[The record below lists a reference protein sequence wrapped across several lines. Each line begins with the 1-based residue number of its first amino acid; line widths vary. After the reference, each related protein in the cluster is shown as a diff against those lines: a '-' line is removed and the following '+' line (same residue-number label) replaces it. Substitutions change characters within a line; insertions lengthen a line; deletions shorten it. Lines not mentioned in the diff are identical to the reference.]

1 MASGCGDVLS
11 LQDLKTAKLH
21 QIFEAEAITGRAG
34 GVAGGVPI
42 DYASNQ
48 VTGQIQKTMPAIL
61 RDIGFQPAG
70 FDFTT
75 GGTLTN
81 TDRDAAVLWPLSSR
95 GDGSWY
101 YWEGTLPK
109 VIPAAS
115 TPAST
120 GGVVAGAWR
129 PVGDIALR
137 GQLSSTSSDL
147 LGDAL
152 VGVKQPFSGSSPR
165 SQHDFNRQIPSVLD
179 GAGVAGDGV
188 TDSTAGI
195 NAAIAGVGPAGELLA
210 PSYSSPEASK
220 YKITGITNPYG
231 VPFRGRGAIVLPD
244 PNGGVKQI
252 NYHQD
257 EYYPVLGYEY
267 LYSMYQKLTPGQAS
281 VNATMNIFL
290 YGDSTIAGN
299 NGESPA
305 FKADAYLRE
314 QLTKVGVPNVNV
326 VNRGVGGTSINDMN
340 AIPDVTA
347 SADVFIIKYGIN
359 DGGNG
364 RPDRL
369 AYFTTTLRDKLAAIR
384 ALTYGALTNLSIILV
399 GPNSTND
406 SVNNRNAYW
415 YEQLRNIY
423 VRAARDYQCA
433 YFDTYSM
440 MPDSYG
446 LAGTV
451 LDAPPSLAAGVGI
464 HPMNL
469 GQSWI
474 WGKFIDTFF
483 NRSSIA
489 PFNSNN
495 FINSG
500 SISGRPQASVTPLNY
515 QFGLNVYRG
524 TPTDGYNVDGSVITL
539 RAVDGPS
546 LQWNHN
552 FAAGPSINRTRTYN
566 TAGNTWNVASGVAT
580 GLTIAN
586 GGTATTS
593 PAYIIS
599 ADGQVTITG
608 AITGGTVTASTTI
621 LSGLPTYLRPAA
633 EKRFAQCNTDG
644 SHIAIGVNTSGN
656 IFLVTAASAAGFHIN
671 LSYYI

>member
-1 MASGCGDVLS
+1 MATQPTQNQVPSES
-11 LQDLKTAKLH
+11 PRDLKFNAGKIDEFVNSLAQQYIDRFGSRHYTIEGLRWLA
-21 QIFEAEAITGRAG
+21 QQAIAQFGYITIDSFQAG
-34 GVAGGVPI
+34 ATISLP
-42 DYASNQ
+42 NQ
-48 VTGQIQKTMPAIL
+48 VL
-61 RDIGFQPAG
+61 RD
-70 FDFTT
+70 TST
-75 GGTLTN
+75 GEYY
-81 TDRDAAVLWPLSSR
+81 RW
-95 GDGSWY
+95 DGQ
-101 YWEGTLPK
+101 LPK
-109 VIPAAS
+109 VVASGS
-115 TPAST
+115 TPASA
-120 GGVVAGAWR
+120 GGVGIGKWLSVGAA
-129 PVGDIALR
+129 VIGSQQDGA
-137 GQLSSTSSDL
+137 
-147 LGDAL
+147 GDAL
-152 VGVKQPFSGSSPR
+152 VAVKQPFAGSSLR
-165 SQHDFNRQIPSVLD
+165 TQHEFNRQFLSVLD
-179 GAGVAGDGV
+179 GAGVVGDGA
-188 TDSTAGI
+188 TDNTAGI
-195 NAAIAGVGPAGELLA
+195 NSAIAGAGPGGELLV
-210 PSYSSPEASK
+210 PSYSSVEAAQ

-257 EYYPVLGYEY
+257 EYYPVIGYEY

-281 VNATMNIFL
+281 VNATMNIILF
-290 YGDSTIAGN
+290 GDSTIAGN
-299 NGESPA
+299 NGESPS
-305 FKADAYLRE
+305 FKTDAYLRD
-314 QLTKVGVPNVNV
+314 QLTKAGIPNVNV
-326 VNRGVGGTSINDMN
+326 VNRGLGGSSINDMN
-340 AIPDVTA
+340 AIPDVVP

-369 AYFTTTLRDKLAAIR
+369 AYFATTLRSKLAGIR
-384 ALTYGALTNLSIILV
+384 ALTDGALANLSIILV

-406 SVNNRNAYW
+406 SPNNRNAYW

-451 LDAPPSLAAGVGI
+451 LDAPPSLASGVGI

-489 PFNSNN
+489 PFNTNN
-495 FINSG
+495 FINGG

-524 TPTDGYNVDGSVITL
+524 TPTDGYPTDGSVITV

-552 FAAGPSINRTRTYN
+552 FAAAASINRTRTYN
-566 TAGNTWNVASGVAT
+566 TAGNTWNTFSGVAT

-593 PAYIIS
+593 PAYIVS

-608 AITGGTVTASTTI
+608 AIAGGTVAASTTI
-621 LSGLPTYLRPAA
+621 LSGLPAFLRPAS